1 MSYFVR
7 LTGTATLSR
16 AFARGMST
24 EAASTA
30 ASAAKENIFKRTVV
44 VPRPRGQFNDPESF
58 LKAIGRGCEKFTAK
72 FKDWDHLFRANAD
85 VLKKDLGIGPKQ
97 RKWILM
103 WTNKYRLGI
112 NPYLI
117 QTSKKH
123 TMKRSERLARAK
135 RRRHD

>member
-1 MSYFVR
+1 MSFLAR
-7 LTGTATLSR
+7 LTGTATLCK

-24 EAASTA
+24 EAAASTTMEA
-30 ASAAKENIFKRTVV
+30 ASKRIAII
-44 VPRPRGQFNDPESF
+44 PRPRGQFNDPGSF
-58 LKAIGRGCEKFTAK
+58 LKAIGRGCEKFTDK
-72 FKDWDHLFRANAD
+72 FKDWDHLFRADAS
-85 VLKKDLGIGPKQ
+85 VMKKDLGIGPKQ